1 MTTRDLDG
9 SAGVP
14 VGPQNR
20 DQEMLDLLQ
29 RETFCYFSTE
39 ANPENGLVRDKT
51 DPQFPSNIAVQGLAF
66 ASYVIGVERG
76 YWSREEAVARTLT
89 ALRFFHDSQQGRE
102 RDATGY
108 RGFYYHFLDMGTGRR
123 AWDCE
128 LSTVDTA
135 FLIAGALAAAEYFQ
149 NDDESESEI
158 RQIVDALY
166 RRVDWAWAL
175 DGGATLTHGWKPE
188 SGFLPYRWEGYDEG
202 LALYVLALGS
212 PTHPIPPECYRAW
225 GSTYEWRSLYDLEF
239 FYAGP
244 LFIHQLSHAW
254 VDFRGIQDDFVGRYG
269 IDYFENCRRAT
280 LMQQR
285 YAIHNPEGFK
295 HYGRDCWGITA
306 SDGPG
311 PSTLTVDGIE
321 RRFYG
326 YLARGAPLGPDDGTI
341 SPWAVV
347 ASLPFAPEI
356 VLPTTRYFIE
366 EIRLKSRQIYGFE
379 ASFNATYPEKTNS
392 KFGWVSPWIFGLNQ
406 GPIVMMIENV
416 RNEMIWRLMRK
427 CRYVRE
433 GLRLAGFR
441 GGWL

>member
-1 MTTRDLDG
+1 LSTQDPG
-9 SAGVP
+9 APPGVG
-14 VGPQNR
+14 VGPENR

-29 RETFCYFSTE
+29 RETFSYFPTE
-39 ANPENGLVRDKT
+39 ANPANGLVRDKT
-51 DPQFPSNIAVQGLAF
+51 APEWPSNIAVQGLAF

-76 YWSREEAVARTLT
+76 FWSRDEAVKRTLA
-89 ALRFFHDSQQGRE
+89 ALRFLRDSPQGRE
-102 RDATGY
+102 PDATGY
-108 RGFYYHFLDMGTGRR
+108 RGFYYHFLDMDTGRR

-149 NDDESESEI
+149 NDDEEESEI
-158 RQIVDALY
+158 RKTVDALY
-166 RRVDWAWAL
+166 RRIDWAWAL
-175 DGGATLTHGWKPE
+175 DGGSTLTHGWKPE
-188 SGFLPYRWEGYDEG
+188 SGFLPFRWEGFDEA
-202 LALYVLALGS
+202 LILYVLALGS
-212 PTHPIPPECYRAW
+212 PTHAIAPECYRAW
-225 GSTYEWRSLYDLEF
+225 GSTYEWRKLYDLEF

-254 VDFRGIQDDFVGRYG
+254 IDFRGIQDEFVRQYG
-269 IDYFENCRRAT
+269 IDYFENSRRAT
-280 LMQQR
+280 LVQQR
-285 YAIHNPEGFK
+285 YAIHNPSGFN

-311 PSTLTVDGIE
+311 PATLTVDGIE
-321 RRFYG
+321 RQFYG

-347 ASLPFAPEI
+347 ASLPFTPEI
-356 VLPTTRYFIE
+356 VLSTTRHFIE
-366 EIRLKSRQIYGFE
+366 EIQLKSRHIYGFE
-379 ASFNATYPEKTNS
+379 ASFNGTYPEKTNS
-392 KFGWVSPWIFGLNQ
+392 EFGWVSPWIFGLNQ

-416 RNEMIWRLMRK
+416 RNELMWRLMRK
-427 CRYVRE
+427 CRYVGG